1 MFAEEFN
8 EKKKNSNNETIPILI
23 NILKEIFPESNSIF
37 NENNTINIPG
47 LINSDLLDKI
57 NISPNFKNVM
67 KTTAD
72 YLHEHVDGN
81 TNILQ
86 AIKNDAS
93 ILIPEIKKYSKKH
106 INNRSINKVIDILD
120 RDNELTKTKNLN
132 TLFTDYSSNEKSLE
146 ELLIDLVKLNT
157 RESNSSNL
165 KSTSNLKKTLYDIYD
180 KILLYGSRDAF
191 MLRLIPHIK
200 NIFYLDSIDKRKVLD
215 IYETFPDKHRGKYDT
230 LLLEKLISIV
240 NKSTKS
246 IKTKNYT
253 SFDIINQLKNNNIST
268 ATITD
273 YLIKNCN
280 NLLNNNIENT
290 NIIIILSDYTLNSI
304 RKKNNYDPFQGLTFS
319 LLLSFMEPKSFTRF
333 IYSIQSD
340 LDKESINPLFNTIS
354 KELKINDNPEEELN
368 SGRIRK
374 RLNRQYD
381 FPIRKKF
388 IKNLVHDIKQYHTLN
403 KHLLLIEKV
412 TLTNI
417 STKDI
422 IKNYTY

>member
-165 KSTSNLKKTLYDIYD
+165 KSTSNLKKTLYDI
-180 KILLYGSRDAF
+180 
-191 MLRLIPHIK
+191 
-200 NIFYLDSIDKRKVLD
+200 
-215 IYETFPDKHRGKYDT
+215 
-230 LLLEKLISIV
+230 
-240 NKSTKS
+240 
-246 IKTKNYT
+246 
-253 SFDIINQLKNNNIST
+253 
-268 ATITD
+268 
-273 YLIKNCN
+273 
-280 NLLNNNIENT
+280 
-290 NIIIILSDYTLNSI
+290 
-304 RKKNNYDPFQGLTFS
+304 
-319 LLLSFMEPKSFTRF
+319 
-333 IYSIQSD
+333 
-340 LDKESINPLFNTIS
+340 
-354 KELKINDNPEEELN
+354 
-368 SGRIRK
+368 
-374 RLNRQYD
+374 
-381 FPIRKKF
+381 
-388 IKNLVHDIKQYHTLN
+388 
-403 KHLLLIEKV
+403 
-412 TLTNI
+412 
-417 STKDI
+417 
-422 IKNYTY
+422 